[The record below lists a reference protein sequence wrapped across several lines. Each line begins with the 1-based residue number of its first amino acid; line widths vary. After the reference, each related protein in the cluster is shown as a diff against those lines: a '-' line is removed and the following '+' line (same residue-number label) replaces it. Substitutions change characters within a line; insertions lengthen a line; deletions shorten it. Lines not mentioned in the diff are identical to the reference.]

1 MPFFDSHQ
9 HRLFYREQGSGELLL
24 ILPGNTA
31 SSALHKAEL
40 EYFGRRF
47 HAAALDF
54 LGTGQSERLAT
65 WPKDWWQ
72 QGARD
77 ALALAEHLGAREAI
91 FMGTSGGAV
100 AALWA
105 AILAPQ
111 RVRAVIADS
120 TAAGI
125 PAQQLRVLLADR
137 AQRTTGQVNFWKDA
151 HGEDWEQVVEADT
164 QLFRAFGEQGCEWF
178 GARLTE
184 IRCPVLFTASLSDSL
199 LPQIGSDVASMAAQ
213 VPQSQAYLYHDG
225 GHPLMWSAPDRF
237 RAAADLFL
245 LQVTE
250 Q

>member
-1 MPFFDSHQ
+1 MPFFHSHQ

-31 SSALHKAEL
+31 SSALHMGEL

-65 WPKDWWQ
+65 WPQDWWQ

-77 ALALAEHLGAREAI
+77 ALALVEHLGAREAI

-125 PAQQLRVLLADR
+125 PAQQLRALLADR
-137 AQRTTGQVNFWKDA
+137 AQRTTGQVRFLE
-151 HGEDWEQVVEADT
+151 GRSRRG
-164 QLFRAFGEQGCEWF
+164 LGSGR
-178 GARLTE
+178 RS
-184 IRCPVLFTASLSDSL
+184 RYASLPRVYRTRL
-199 LPQIGSDVASMAAQ
+199 
-213 VPQSQAYLYHDG
+213 
-225 GHPLMWSAPDRF
+225 
-237 RAAADLFL
+237 
-245 LQVTE
+245 
-250 Q
+250 

>member
-1 MPFFDSHQ
+1 MPFFHSHH

-31 SSALHKAEL
+31 SSAHHKAEL

-65 WPKDWWQ
+65 WPQDWWQ

-77 ALALAEHLGAREAI
+77 ALNLVEHLGARQAI

-105 AILAPQ
+105 AILAPD

-120 TAAGI
+120 TAEGI
-125 PAQQLRVLLADR
+125 PAEQLQALLAER
-137 AQRTTGQVNFWKDA
+137 AQRSTGQVSFWKDA

-164 QLFRAFGEQGCEWF
+164 RLFRAFNEQGCEWF
-178 GARLTE
+178 GGRLKE

-199 LPQIGSDVASMAAQ
+199 LPHIGTDVASMAAQ
-213 VPQSQAYLYHDG
+213 VPRSEAYLYHG
-225 GHPLMWSAPDRF
+225 GDHPLMWSAPEPF

-245 LQVTE
+245 LKVTE
-250 Q
+250 K